1 MTLAEGRLRL
11 KRLELQGYKTF
22 ATKTEFVFNDGIT
35 AIVGPN
41 GSGKSNIADAVR
53 WVLGEQSYRL
63 LRAKR
68 TEDMIFHGSSQ
79 RARVGMAQASIT
91 LDNADGWLPLDFS
104 EVTISR
110 RAYRSGEN
118 EYTINGSRV
127 RLKDVTELLA
137 KSGLT
142 KRNSIVIGQGH
153 IDAALSLR
161 PEERRTLFEEAA
173 NITLYQSKRDASLA
187 KLEATEQNLV
197 RVRDILAEIE
207 PRLKTLRR
215 QAQQAEAYHALNRE
229 LEDLLRVWYGYRWR
243 RGSQALQQARE
254 TLNRARQV
262 LSQAQARLDRLE
274 TQAATARAEQNALR
288 QQLALWHRQS
298 ADIHTR
304 AEAAQR
310 DLAVRQERLR
320 LVGRLLAEA
329 QEEMSPL
336 EASRTA
342 QAERLQAAEA
352 RLQALTAEW
361 EQAIAALRR
370 VEEEYQSQQ
379 RARQELVS
387 QITALQN
394 ELFDIATQ
402 AADRRNRLAQIA
414 ERRREQLAE
423 KQAHEAAIAA
433 QRGEAEAIQ
442 SEQRALQQALS
453 ELERE
458 AASLRESLA
467 QAQQAI
473 RGAQERARQAEQ
485 EMARTREE
493 MATAQARLDMLRRM
507 QEEGTGLY
515 AGTKAVLSAAR
526 EGGLRGVVGVVA
538 DQIQTPPELERAME
552 TALGAHLQ
560 DIITETW
567 ADAERAIQYLRR
579 ESAGRATF
587 LPLETLRPPAPLQPP
602 KAPGLV
608 GVASHLVSA
617 PERLAPVLELLLGH
631 TLVVRDMEAA
641 RELYDRLR
649 GSFQI
654 VTVDGELIR
663 STGAITG
670 GVETRKSAGL
680 LSRQRE
686 RAELEERLR
695 GLAEQ
700 RGRLQ
705 EALRLSAE
713 AEQAAR
719 ARLAEAER
727 ALAALAEKEAHA
739 RASVAALQRQADKKA
754 QEIEWRQA
762 LVHQLDQNLEA
773 LAEKE
778 AQAHADLERLA
789 QREGDAQARLAQV
802 QSSLEAMPDSLA
814 VPLAEAKAAVSLAE
828 QNVENHK
835 AILRGHRQ
843 SLAQLDGQLE
853 NRRGRMAALETERAE
868 LEAAE
873 RELRTRSEALAAEL
887 EALAAQIRPAE
898 ARLAEMEAAQAELE
912 TRIQQERAAL
922 RDAEQAHNHALL
934 EMERRRDDLAALKRQ
949 MESDLGLIDVDI
961 AEGLPTQ
968 PPLPLRPIV
977 SSLPQVDALPEG
989 LEEQIQQL
997 RGQIRR
1003 LGGINPTAPTEY
1015 AETLERY
1022 NFLTSQSED
1031 LQEADKS
1038 LRAAIA
1044 ELDRMMNEE
1053 FTRTFEAVAE
1063 QFTVYFTQLFGG
1075 GTARLVLTDPDNP
1088 MASGVDIVARPPG
1101 KRTQSLALL
1110 SGGERALTAA
1120 ALIFAILKVSPAPFC
1135 ILDEVDAMLD
1145 ESNVRRFRAVLE
1157 ELACDTQFIVITHN
1171 RGTIEVASTIYGV
1184 SMGADSVSRV
1194 LSLRLDEV
1202 EAKV

>member
-1 MTLAEGRLRL
+1 MRL

-22 ATKTEFVFNDGIT
+22 ASKTEFVFNDGIT

-41 GSGKSNIADAVR
+41 GSGKSNVADAVR

-91 LDNADGWLPLDFS
+91 LDNSDGWLPLDFS

-161 PEERRTLFEEAA
+161 PEERRALFEEAA
-173 NITLYQSKRDASLA
+173 NITLYQSKRDAALA

-215 QAQQAEAYHALNRE
+215 QAQQAEVYHTLNRE

-262 LSQAQARLDRLE
+262 LGQVQGRLDRLE
-274 TQAATARAEQNALR
+274 TQAAAARAEQNTLR
-288 QQLALWHRQS
+288 QQLARWHQQS
-298 ADIHTR
+298 ADLHTR

-329 QEEMSPL
+329 QEEIIPL

-342 QAERLQAAEA
+342 QAERLLAAES
-352 RLQALTAEW
+352 RLQTLTAEW
-361 EQAIAALRR
+361 EQAIAALRS
-370 VEEEYQSQQ
+370 VEAEYQAQQ
-379 RARQELVS
+379 RARQEVLA
-387 QITALQN
+387 QITAVQN
-394 ELFDIATQ
+394 ELFDIATE
-402 AADRRNRLAQIA
+402 AAARRNRLAQIA
-414 ERRREQLAE
+414 ERRKEHLAE
-423 KQAHEAAIAA
+423 RQEHEAAMAEQQSELSAA
-433 QRGEAEAIQ
+433 RGELGQI
-442 SEQRALQQALS
+442 QQALS
-453 ELERE
+453 ALEGEMAR
-458 AASLRESLA
+458 LRQA
-467 QAQQAI
+467 TVQAQQAI
-473 RGAQERARQAEQ
+473 REAQDRTRLAEQ
-485 EMARTREE
+485 EMARIREQA
-493 MATAQARLDMLRRM
+493 ATAQARLDMLRRM

-515 AGTKAVLSAAR
+515 AGTKAVLAAAQ
-526 EGGLRGVVGVVA
+526 GGILRGVLGVVA
-538 DQIQTPPELERAME
+538 DQIQTPPELEKAIE
-552 TALGAHLQ
+552 TALGAHVQ

-567 ADAERAIQYLRR
+567 ADAEQAIQHLRR
-579 ESAGRATF
+579 ESLGRATF
-587 LPLETLRPPAPLQPP
+587 LPLETLRPPTPLQPP

-608 GVASHLVSA
+608 GVASRLVSA
-617 PERLAPVLELLLGH
+617 PERLAPVLDLLLGH
-631 TLVVRDMEAA
+631 TLVVRDMKAA
-641 RELYDRLR
+641 RELYNRMR

-654 VTVDGELIR
+654 VTMDGELIR

-670 GVETRKSAGL
+670 GAEARKPAGL

-695 GLAEQ
+695 DLAQQ
-700 RGRLQ
+700 RSRLQ
-705 EALRLSAE
+705 EALRSVAE
-713 AEQAAR
+713 AEQAER
-719 ARLAEAER
+719 TRLAQVER
-727 ALAALAEKEAHA
+727 ETDALAAKVAQL
-739 RASVAALQRQADKKA
+739 RASLAAAQRQADKKA

-762 LVHQLDQNLEA
+762 LVRQLDQNLEG

-778 AQAHADLERLA
+778 TQTHADLERLA
-789 QREGDAQARLAQV
+789 RREADAQARLTELQA
-802 QSSLEAMPDSLA
+802 SLEAMPDSLG

-843 SLAQLDGQLE
+843 SLGQLDGQLE

-873 RELRTRSEALAAEL
+873 RDLRGRSEALAAEL

-898 ARLAEMEAAQAELE
+898 ARLGEMEAAQAELE
-912 TRIQQERAAL
+912 RRIQQERAAL

-934 EMERRRDDLAALKRQ
+934 EMERRRDELAALKRQ
-949 MESDLGLIDVDI
+949 MESDLGLIDVEI
-961 AEGLPTQ
+961 TEGLPAQ

-989 LEEQIQQL
+989 LEDQIQAL

-1003 LGGINPTAPTEY
+1003 LGGINPTAPAEY
-1015 AETLERY
+1015 TETLERY
-1022 NFLTSQSED
+1022 NFLTSQSQD
-1031 LQEADKS
+1031 LQEADKA

-1063 QFTVYFTQLFGG
+1063 QFAVYFTHLFGG

-1157 ELACDTQFIVITHN
+1157 ELARDTQFIVITHN
-1171 RGTIEVASTIYGV
+1171 RGTIEAASTIYGI

-1194 LSLRLDEV
+1194 LSLRLDQV
-1202 EAKV
+1202 EAKA

>member
-1 MTLAEGRLRL
+1 LRL

-22 ATKTEFVFNDGIT
+22 ASKTEFVFNDGVT

-79 RARVGMAQASIT
+79 RARVGMAQVSMT
-91 LDNADGWLPLDFS
+91 LDNSDGWLPLDFS
-104 EVTISR
+104 EVTITH

-173 NITLYQSKRDASLA
+173 NITLYQSKRDAALA

-229 LEDLLRVWYGYRWR
+229 LEELLRVWYGYRWR
-243 RGSQALQQARE
+243 KASRALQQARE
-254 TLNRARQV
+254 TLNQARQA
-262 LSQAQARLDRLE
+262 LQQAQTRLE
-274 TQAATARAEQNALR
+274 RLEAQAASARADQNALR
-288 QQLALWHRQS
+288 QQLAQWHRDS
-298 ADIHTR
+298 AELHTR
-304 AEAAQR
+304 AEAVQR
-310 DLAVRQERLR
+310 DWAVRQERLR

-329 QEEMSPL
+329 QEEMAPL
-336 EASRTA
+336 EASRAA
-342 QAERLQAAEA
+342 QAERLRAAESH
-352 RLQALTAEW
+352 LQALVAEW
-361 EQAIAALRR
+361 EGAIAALRR
-370 VEEEYQSQQ
+370 VEAEHESQQ
-379 RARQELVS
+379 RARQEILS

-394 ELFDIATQ
+394 ELFEIATQ
-402 AADRRNRLAQIA
+402 AADRRNRLTQLA
-414 ERRREQLAE
+414 ERRKEQLAE
-423 KQAHEAAIAA
+423 KGSHEAAMAA
-433 QRGEAEAIQ
+433 QQGELTAARAEQ
-442 SEQRALQQALS
+442 QALQQALA
-453 ELERE
+453 ELEQE
-458 AASLRESLA
+458 AARVRDAVA
-467 QAQQAI
+467 QAQQRIQA
-473 RGAQERARQAEQ
+473 AQAQARQAEQ
-485 EMARTREE
+485 DMARVREE
-493 MATAQARLDMLRRM
+493 AATAQARLDMLRRM
-507 QEEGTGLY
+507 QDEGAGLY
-515 AGTKAVLSAAR
+515 AGTRAVLAAAR
-526 EGGLRGVVGVVA
+526 EGHLRGALGVVA
-538 DQIQTPPELERAME
+538 DQIQAPPELEKAIE
-552 TALGAHLQ
+552 TALGAHVQ

-567 ADAERAIQYLRR
+567 ADAEQAIQYLRR

-587 LPLETLRPPAPLQPP
+587 LPLETLRPPSPVKPP
-602 KAPGLV
+602 ELPGVL
-608 GVASHLVSA
+608 GVAARLVQA
-617 PERLAPVLELLLGH
+617 PARLAPVLDLLLGH
-631 TLVVRDMEAA
+631 TVVVDDMKAA
-641 RELYDRLR
+641 RALYRQMR
-649 GSFQI
+649 GAFQI
-654 VTVDGELIR
+654 VTLDGELIR

-670 GVETRKSAGL
+670 GAEARKAPGL

-686 RAELEERLR
+686 RAELETALR
-695 GLAEQ
+695 DLGRRREALQSALQSAAQAEQ
-700 RGRLQ
+700 TARDQL
-705 EALRLSAE
+705 A
-713 AEQAAR
+713 QAQR
-719 ARLAEAER
+719 QVD
-727 ALAALAEKEAHA
+727 ALAARQAQA
-739 RASVAALQRQADKKA
+739 RASLAALQRQADKKA
-754 QEIEWRQA
+754 QEVEWRQA

-773 LAEKE
+773 LADKE
-778 AQAHADLERLA
+778 AQAHADLAQLA
-789 QREGDAQARLAQV
+789 QRETDARGRLAQL
-802 QSSLEAMPDSLA
+802 QASLDAMPDSLA
-814 VPLAEAKAAVSLAE
+814 VPLAEARAAVSLAE

-835 AILRGHRQ
+835 AIVRGHQQ
-843 SLAQLDGQLE
+843 SLAQLDGQLHS
-853 NRRGRMAALETERAE
+853 RRDRLQALQTERDE

-873 RELRTRSEALAAEL
+873 RDLRARA
-887 EALAAQIRPAE
+887 EALAAQLESLAAQIAPAE
-898 ARLAEMEAAQAELE
+898 ARLGEMEAAQMDLE
-912 TRIQQERAAL
+912 ARIQKERAAL
-922 RDAEQAHNHALL
+922 REAEQAHNQALL
-934 EMERRRDDLAALKRQ
+934 EMERRRDELAALKRQ
-949 MESDLGLIDVDI
+949 MESDLGLIDVEI
-961 AEGLPTQ
+961 AEGLPAQ

-977 SSLPQVDALPEG
+977 SSLPEVEALPDG
-989 LEEQIQQL
+989 LEEQIQQV

-1003 LGGINPTAPTEY
+1003 LGAINPTAPTEY

-1022 NFLTSQSED
+1022 NFLTAQSED

-1044 ELDRMMNEE
+1044 ELDRMMNDE
-1053 FTRTFEAVAE
+1053 FIRTFEAVAE

-1075 GTARLVLTDPDNP
+1075 GTARLTLTDPDNP
-1088 MASGVDIVARPPG
+1088 TASGVDIVARPPG

-1157 ELACDTQFIVITHN
+1157 ELARETQFIVITHN
-1171 RGTIEVASTIYGV
+1171 RGTIEAASTIYGV

-1194 LSLRLDEV
+1194 LSLRLDQV
-1202 EAKV
+1202 EAKA

>member
-1 MTLAEGRLRL
+1 MRL

-79 RARVGMAQASIT
+79 RARVGMAQVSIT
-91 LDNADGWLPLDFS
+91 LDNSDGWLPLDFA
-104 EVTISR
+104 EVTITH

-127 RLKDVTELLA
+127 RLRDVTELLA

-215 QAQQAEAYHALNRE
+215 QAQQAEVYHALNRE

-243 RGSQALQQARE
+243 KGSRALQQARE
-254 TLNRARQV
+254 ALNQARQQ
-262 LSQAQARLDRLE
+262 LQQAQARLERLE
-274 TQAATARAEQNALR
+274 SQAASARAEQNTLR
-288 QQLALWHRQS
+288 QQLAEWHRES
-298 ADIHTR
+298 ADLHTR
-304 AEAAQR
+304 AEAVQR
-310 DLAVRQERLR
+310 DWAVRQERLR

-329 QEEMSPL
+329 QEEMEPL
-336 EASRTA
+336 EASRAA
-342 QAERLQAAEA
+342 QAERLQAAESH
-352 RLQALTAEW
+352 LQGLVAQW
-361 EQAIAALRR
+361 EQAIAALRQ
-370 VEEEYQSQQ
+370 VEAEYQSQQ
-379 RARQELVS
+379 RARQEILS
-387 QITALQN
+387 RITALQN
-394 ELFDIATQ
+394 ELFEIATQ
-402 AADRRNRLAQIA
+402 AADRRNRLAQLA
-414 ERRREQLAE
+414 ERRKEQLAE
-423 KQAHEAAIAA
+423 KAQHESAIAA
-433 QRGEAEAIQ
+433 QRDELGQLRAQ
-442 SEQRALQQALS
+442 QQALQQSLS
-453 ELERE
+453 ESERE
-458 AASLRESLA
+458 AARLRDALDQARQRIQAA
-467 QAQQAI
+467 QAQ
-473 RGAQERARQAEQ
+473 AREAEQ
-485 EMARTREE
+485 EMSRVREE
-493 MATAQARLDMLRRM
+493 AATVQARLDMLRRM

-515 AGTKAVLSAAR
+515 AGTRAVLAAAR
-526 EGGLRGVVGVVA
+526 EGRLRGALGVVA
-538 DQIQTPPELERAME
+538 DQIQTPPELEKAVE

-567 ADAERAIQYLRR
+567 ADAEQAIQYLRR

-587 LPLETLRPPAPLQPP
+587 LPLETLRPPSPVNPP
-602 KAPGLV
+602 DVPGVL
-608 GVASHLVSA
+608 GVAWRLVQA
-617 PERLAPVLELLLGH
+617 PKRLAPVLDLLLGH
-631 TLVVRDMEAA
+631 TVVAKDMKAA
-641 RELYDRLR
+641 RELYRQMR
-649 GSFQI
+649 GAFQI
-654 VTVDGELIR
+654 VTLDGELIR

-670 GVETRKSAGL
+670 GTETRKSPGL

-686 RAELEERLR
+686 RAEH
-695 GLAEQ
+695 
-700 RGRLQ
+700 
-705 EALRLSAE
+705 EALLRDLAQRREALQAALHSAAE
-713 AEQAAR
+713 AEQTAR
-719 ARLAEAER
+719 DELAQAER
-727 ALAALAEKEAHA
+727 EMSALAAKEAQL
-739 RASVAALQRQADKKA
+739 RASLAALQRQADKKA
-754 QEIEWRQA
+754 QETEWRQA
-762 LVHQLDQNLEA
+762 LIHQLDHNLEA
-773 LAEKE
+773 LAQKGTQARDDL
-778 AQAHADLERLA
+778 AQLA
-789 QREGDAQARLAQV
+789 QREADAQARLAQL
-802 QSSLEAMPDSLA
+802 QASLDAMPDSLA

-835 AILRGHRQ
+835 AIVRGHQQ
-843 SLAQLDGQLE
+843 SLVQLDGQIE
-853 NRRGRMAALETERAE
+853 SRRARMQALQSEREE

-873 RELRTRSEALAAEL
+873 RDLRSRSEALAAQL
-887 EALAAQIRPAE
+887 EEVAARIRPAE
-898 ARLAEMEAAQAELE
+898 ARLQEMEAAQMDVEA
-912 TRIQQERAAL
+912 RIQKERAAL
-922 RDAEQAHNHALL
+922 REAEQAHNQALL
-934 EMERRRDDLAALKRQ
+934 EMERRRDELAALKRQ
-949 MESDLGLIDVDI
+949 MESDLGLIDVEI
-961 AEGLPTQ
+961 AEGLPAQ

-977 SSLPQVDALPEG
+977 SSLPEVETLPDG

-1044 ELDRMMNEE
+1044 ELDRMMNDE
-1053 FTRTFEAVAE
+1053 FVRTFEAVAE

-1120 ALIFAILKVSPAPFC
+1120 ALIFAILKVSPTPFC

-1157 ELACDTQFIVITHN
+1157 ELARDTQFIVITHN
-1171 RGTIEVASTIYGV
+1171 RGTIEAASTIYGV

-1194 LSLRLDEV
+1194 LSLRLDQV

>member
-1 MTLAEGRLRL
+1 MRL

-22 ATKTEFVFNDGIT
+22 ASKTEFVFNDGIT

-79 RARVGMAQASIT
+79 RARVGMAQVSMT
-91 LDNADGWLPLDFS
+91 LDNSDGWLPLDFS
-104 EVTISR
+104 EVTITH

-161 PEERRTLFEEAA
+161 PEERRALFEEAA
-173 NITLYQSKRDASLA
+173 NITLYQSKRDAALA

-215 QAQQAEAYHALNRE
+215 QAQQAEVYRTLNRE
-229 LEDLLRVWYGYRWR
+229 LEDLLRAWYGYRWR
-243 RGSQALQQARE
+243 KGSRALQQARE
-254 TLNRARQV
+254 RLNEARQN
-262 LSQAQARLDRLE
+262 LQQAQARLERSE
-274 TQAATARAEQNALR
+274 TQAASARAEQNTLR
-288 QQLALWHRQS
+288 QQLAQWHRES
-298 ADIHTR
+298 ADLHTR
-304 AEAAQR
+304 AEAVQR

-329 QEEMSPL
+329 HEEMEPL
-336 EASRTA
+336 KASRAA
-342 QAERLQAAEA
+342 QAERLQAAESH
-352 RLQALTAEW
+352 LQALVAEW
-361 EQAIAALRR
+361 ERAIAALRQ
-370 VEEEYQSQQ
+370 VEAEYQSQQ
-379 RARQELVS
+379 RMRQDIVS

-402 AADRRNRLAQIA
+402 AADRRNRLTQIA
-414 ERRREQLAE
+414 ERRKEQLAE
-423 KQAHEAAIAA
+423 RETHEAAIAA
-433 QRGEAEAIQ
+433 QRDELGAL
-442 SEQRALQQALS
+442 RAQQQALQHS
-453 ELERE
+453 LAELERE
-458 AASLRESLA
+458 AAQLRDVVDQARRAIQAA
-467 QAQQAI
+467 QDD
-473 RGAQERARQAEQ
+473 ARKTEQ
-485 EMARTREE
+485 EMARVREE
-493 MATAQARLDMLRRM
+493 VATVQARLDMLRRM

-515 AGTKAVLSAAR
+515 AGTKAVLAAAR
-526 EGGLRGVVGVVA
+526 DGALRGVLGVVA
-538 DQIQTPPELERAME
+538 DQIQTPPELEKAIE

-560 DIITETW
+560 DVITETW
-567 ADAERAIQYLRR
+567 ADAEHAIQYLRR

-587 LPLETLRPPAPLQPP
+587 LPLETLRPPSPVKPP
-602 KAPGLV
+602 DVPGML
-608 GVASHLVSA
+608 GVASRLVQA
-617 PERLAPVLELLLGH
+617 PARLSPVLDLLLGH
-631 TLVVRDMEAA
+631 TVVAQDMRAA
-641 RELYDRLR
+641 RELYRQMR

-654 VTVDGELIR
+654 VTLDGELIR

-670 GVETRKSAGL
+670 GVETRRSAGL

-686 RAELEERLR
+686 RAEMEARLGELTR
-695 GLAEQ
+695 RRET
-700 RGRLQ
+700 LQ
-705 EALRLSAE
+705 AALRSAAE

-719 ARLAEAER
+719 ERLAEAER
-727 ALAALAEKEAHA
+727 EGDALAAKEAQL
-739 RASVAALQRQADKKA
+739 RASLATLQRQADKKA
-754 QEIEWRQA
+754 QEIDWRQA
-762 LVHQLDQNLEA
+762 LIYQLDQSLEA
-773 LAEKE
+773 LTQKDAQARDDLAQLARREAE
-778 AQAHADLERLA
+778 AQAHLA
-789 QREGDAQARLAQV
+789 QLQA
-802 QSSLEAMPDSLA
+802 SLDAMPDSLA

-835 AILRGHRQ
+835 AILRGHQQ
-843 SLAQLDGQLE
+843 SLAQLDGQME
-853 NRRGRMAALETERAE
+853 SRRARMESLQTERAE

-873 RELRTRSEALAAEL
+873 RDLRARSEALAGQLTQLAER
-887 EALAAQIRPAE
+887 IRPAE
-898 ARLAEMEAAQAELE
+898 ARLAEMEAAQTDTE
-912 TRIQQERAAL
+912 TRIQKERAAL
-922 RDAEQAHNHALL
+922 RDAEQAHNQALL
-934 EMERRRDDLAALKRQ
+934 DMERRRDELAALKRQ
-949 MESDLGLIDVDI
+949 MESDLGLIEVEI
-961 AEGLPTQ
+961 AEGLPSQ

-977 SSLPQVDALPEG
+977 SSLPEVEALPDG

-1003 LGGINPTAPTEY
+1003 LGDINPTAPAEY

-1053 FTRTFEAVAE
+1053 FTRTFAAVAE

-1075 GTARLVLTDPDNP
+1075 GTAQLVLTDPDNP

-1157 ELACDTQFIVITHN
+1157 ELARETQFIVITHN
-1171 RGTIEVASTIYGV
+1171 RGTIEAASTIYGV

-1194 LSLRLDEV
+1194 LSLRLDQV
-1202 EAKV
+1202 EAKA